1 MRILLI
7 EDDPSVAAGVVDALE
22 TPSTTVQHARDATS
36 GLAAAASFAPDLV
49 LLDLGL
55 PDRDGLEVCRELRGR
70 DATPI
75 IVLSARGEEADRVIA
90 LELGADDYLTKP
102 FGMRELQARIR
113 ALLRRTTA
121 SPGAA
126 EGVRAVGPLEIDP
139 RARRVTLAG
148 EELHFTPTEFDLLLY
163 LADDAGAVLRRPDI
177 LRDVWKT
184 EWYGASKT
192 LDAHVAAI
200 RRKLGDP
207 DWIRSVRGVGFRL
220 DAPR

>member
-22 TPSTTVQHARDATS
+22 TASTTVEHARDAAT
-36 GLAAAASFAPDLV
+36 GLAAAAGSPPDLV

-55 PDRDGLEVCRELRGR
+55 PDRDGLEVCRELRSRG
-70 DATPI
+70 ATPI

-113 ALLRRTTA
+113 ALLRRTT
-121 SPGAA
+121 STPGTA
-126 EGVRAVGPLEIDP
+126 EGARAVGPLEIDP
-139 RARRVTLAG
+139 RSRRVTLGG

-207 DWIRSVRGVGFRL
+207 GWIRSVRGVGFRL